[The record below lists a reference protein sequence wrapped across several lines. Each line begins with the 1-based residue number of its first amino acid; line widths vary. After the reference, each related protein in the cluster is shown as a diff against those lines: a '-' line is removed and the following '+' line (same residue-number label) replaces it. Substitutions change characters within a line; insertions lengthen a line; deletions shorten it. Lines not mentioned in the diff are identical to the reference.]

1 MVSLKLARPGPREAP
16 MKQVSPSR
24 GWFWAT
30 LMLSTVSLVALVFAF
45 WELVENRFFRDLDY
59 VSMHYLYI
67 SRGIASSI
75 LLAVWA
81 AWFVLR
87 ERRAAEEELRRSR
100 ERYRGL
106 LNVSPGAVALF
117 GADLRVLEWNASA
130 ERLYGYERE
139 LVLQLPL
146 PTVPLQ
152 RRAEL
157 GELMSRVSRGEAVL
171 DHESERLDASGQ
183 TIQVQLSLLPFNEG
197 GELFYLEVAA
207 DIRER
212 VRLRERLIE
221 FEKLTSMGQMAA
233 GTAHHLNTPL
243 AAMLLRVQMM
253 RARMQEP
260 PTASELERLEG
271 SLRFCQQFVRRLLDF
286 ARRPAA
292 KKEPEAVR
300 AVIEG
305 VLGFV
310 GPTLEAKLVHLSCE
324 FDGIA
329 EQKVLGDRNELETLL
344 LILLSNA
351 ADAVATGGNI
361 RITAQ
366 AAAEGNVEITIT
378 DDGCGIPPEALA
390 RIFEPFYTTKPVGKG
405 TGLGL
410 AIAKN
415 IVSQHGGSIRLESGS
430 GKGTRAIVEL
440 PAITATAAVVAS

>member
-1 MVSLKLARPGPREAP
+1 MRHTAP
-16 MKQVSPSR
+16 AR

-30 LMLSTVSLVALVFAF
+30 LALSSFSLVALVFAF

-75 LLAVWA
+75 LLATWA
-81 AWFVLR
+81 AWLVLR
-87 ERRAAEEELRRSR
+87 QRRASEEELRKSR

-106 LNVSPGAVALF
+106 LDASPGAVALF

-130 ERLYGYERE
+130 ERLYGYQRE
-139 LVLQLPL
+139 SVLDVPL
-146 PTVPLQ
+146 PTVPPP
-152 RRAEL
+152 RREEL
-157 GELMSRVSRGEAVL
+157 SEFMARVQRGEAVL
-171 DHESERLDASGQ
+171 DQESERVDTAGQ
-183 TIQVQLSLLPFNEG
+183 LIQVQLSLLPFQEG

-253 RARMQEP
+253 RGRMQEP
-260 PTASELERLEG
+260 ATAAELERLEG
-271 SLRFCQQFVRRLLDF
+271 SLRFCQQFVQRLLDF
-286 ARRPAA
+286 SRRPTTR
-292 KKEPEAVR
+292 KEPEPVR

-305 VLGFV
+305 VLAFIA
-310 GPTLEAKLVHLSCE
+310 PTLETKRVRLERELN
-324 FDGIA
+324 GIG
-329 EQKVLGDRNELETLL
+329 ELRVLGDRNELETLL

-351 ADAVATGGNI
+351 ADAVEKDGNIAISAQSGGGNL
-361 RITAQ
+361 
-366 AAAEGNVEITIT
+366 EITIR
-378 DDGCGIPPEALA
+378 DNGCGIAPESLP

-410 AIAKN
+410 AIARN
-415 IVSQHGGSIRLESGS
+415 IVTQHGGSIRLESGE
-430 GKGTRAIVEL
+430 GKGTRAIVQL
-440 PAITATAAVVAS
+440 PALAATAVPA

>member
-1 MVSLKLARPGPREAP
+1 MVSLGAAHMRHTAP
-16 MKQVSPSR
+16 AR

-30 LMLSTVSLVALVFAF
+30 LALSSLSLVALVFAF

-59 VSMHYLYI
+59 VSLHYLYI

-75 LLAVWA
+75 LLGMWA

-106 LNVSPGAVALF
+106 IDASPGAVVLYD
-117 GADLRVLEWNASA
+117 GKRRVLEWNTSA
-130 ERLYGYERE
+130 EALYGYGRKQ
-139 LVLQLPL
+139 VLEQPL
-146 PTVPLQ
+146 PTVPPA
-152 RRAEL
+152 RAEEL
-157 GELMSRVSRGEAVL
+157 GHFMERVRQGETVL
-171 DHESERLDASGQ
+171 DRESERVDAAGQ
-183 TIQVQLSLLPFNEG
+183 LIQVQLSLLPFPES
-197 GELFYLEVAA
+197 GEVFYLEVAA

-253 RARMQEP
+253 RARIQEP
-260 PTASELERLEG
+260 GTAAELERLEG
-271 SLRFCQQFVRRLLDF
+271 SLRFCQQFVQRLLDF
-286 ARRPAA
+286 ARRPATR
-292 KKEPEAVR
+292 KEPEPVR
-300 AVIEG
+300 AVLEG
-305 VLGFV
+305 VLAFI
-310 GPTLEAKLVHLSCE
+310 GPTLEAKRVRLGCQ
-324 FDGIA
+324 FDGIQ
-329 EQKVLGDRNELETLL
+329 EQRVLGDRNELETLL

-351 ADAVATGGNI
+351 ADAVEKGGNI
-361 RITAQ
+361 AIAAQ
-366 AAAEGNVEITIT
+366 PAGDNLEITIS

-415 IVSQHGGSIRLESGS
+415 IVAQHGGTIRLESGS

-440 PAITATAAVVAS
+440 PAIVPAAVHA